1 MEYFQKVFSVT
12 TPLKVMKCRKDIGI
26 TKVADKEVYV
36 EVFYN
41 LVKNLPLTKTIGE
54 FIPENIKLCKG
65 YIP

>member
-1 MEYFQKVFSVT
+1 
-12 TPLKVMKCRKDIGI
+12 MKGRKDIGI

-54 FIPENIKLCKG
+54 FIPENIKFSRDLYHKLKVVALIYGLLCL
-65 YIP
+65 